1 LSNSVAR
8 FNQWENQNIALA
20 AVAQCASLVSSLA
33 VTGSAPQTEVI
44 ASINPLLVLD
54 PDSIDDIYP
63 RVADLSMGLRTIQDT
78 FSDDPRKE
86 NADIIRYTLGLLL
99 LRNKLTSNQQMQT
112 AIRLELQEIDPIIQA
127 TDSDGS
133 DEEENNF
140 TQERLFEQLAKL
152 YQDTISTLS
161 YRIQVQGKVENLKN
175 EQVANRIRALLLAG
189 IRSAVLWYQLG
200 GRRWRLVFYRKR
212 VHETAGNIRRK
223 LLTSI

>member
-1 LSNSVAR
+1 MSNSVAR